1 MSQPPT
7 VALIV
12 TTHEQPDFLRRVLNA
27 VSRQSRLPQEML
39 LADDGSG
46 DETREIFLRW
56 AARQPFP
63 GRHVWQAHDGF
74 RKAHMLNRAVA
85 ATKMDYLIFLD
96 GDMVPH
102 CDFITDHCAAA
113 RPAAFI
119 QGHRALVE
127 QNAAAWFGQ
136 GGLAAD
142 RRRALWQGQISGW
155 KNAFRWPWPVVSEK
169 KHLRG
174 IRGCNFSLWRADM
187 VRVNGYNE
195 AFTGW
200 GREDSEFAARL
211 MNAGVRRRDLRG
223 RAVCFHLWHPPVS
236 RAELAANDA
245 LLEKAIREKITRC
258 DHGLNRH
265 R

>member
-1 MSQPPT
+1 MRPPPT

-12 TTHEQPDFLRRVLNA
+12 STFNQPDYLSRVLRA
-27 VSRQSRLPQEML
+27 ISRQSRQPQEML

-46 DETREIFLRW
+46 NETKDLFSSW
-56 AARQPFP
+56 SGQQPFLCH
-63 GRHVWQAHDGF
+63 HVWQPHEGF
-74 RKAHMLNRAVA
+74 RKAHILNRAVTSA
-85 ATKMDYLIFLD
+85 RAEYLVFLD

-102 CDFITDHCAAA
+102 PDFMADHVSAA
-113 RPAAFI
+113 RPGAFV

-136 GGLAAD
+136 NRLSAD

-155 KNAFRWPWPVVSEK
+155 KNAWRWPWPVVSAN

-195 AFTGW
+195 AFIGW

-211 MNAGVRRRDLRG
+211 LNAGVQRLDLRG
-223 RAVCFHLWHPPVS
+223 QAVCFHLWHPPAS
-236 RAELAANDA
+236 RGQLDGNDS
-245 LLEKAIREKITRC
+245 LLEKTIREKITRC
-258 DHGLNRH
+258 DHGLDRH
-265 R
+265 S